1 MLVAVA
7 LLALVL
13 PSWMIA
19 TAPAR
24 MILGNGGRSKCNNG
38 ENGKNATEINH
49 IRFPKI
55 GAQSG
60 AHSRS
65 MVHRKFANA
74 HAECFLIYDRL
85 VKVPERWLFLLTFY
99 PCNALETTVRRA
111 FANP

>member
-7 LLALVL
+7 LLIWVL
-13 PSWMIA
+13 PPRMIA
-19 TAPAR
+19 AAPAR

-38 ENGKNATEINH
+38 ENGKDATEINH
-49 IRFPKI
+49 ICFPKI
-55 GAQSG
+55 GAQFC

-74 HAECFLIYDRL
+74 HAECLRIHNRL
-85 VKVPERWLFLLTFY
+85 VKVPERWLFRLTFY
-99 PCNALETTVRRA
+99 PCDALETTVQRA